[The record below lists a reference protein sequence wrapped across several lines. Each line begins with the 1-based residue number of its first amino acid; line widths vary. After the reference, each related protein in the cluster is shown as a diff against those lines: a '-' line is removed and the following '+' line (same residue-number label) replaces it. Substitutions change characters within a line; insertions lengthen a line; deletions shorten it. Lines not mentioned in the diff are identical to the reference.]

1 METINIEIG
10 NKSYTVELVVK
21 ESDKV
26 KGLSERDSLD
36 DDKGMLFDY
45 SDDVGEKSFWM
56 KDTKIPLDIVF
67 IDEDQ
72 EVIKVL
78 KGEPNSKKPLVC
90 DNVAYVLEVNQNSGI
105 KVEDQLEIDSDDN
118 GPVMQVLNQDG
129 SVQMDLWGSERIF
142 SRKNTKVL
150 IKKAKKADNTKSDS
164 DYKSLGVYMFKCIKI
179 QDERTPEYVKPP
191 EKPDKKTEES

>member
-67 IDEDQ
+67 IDED
-72 EVIKVL
+72 
-78 KGEPNSKKPLVC
+78 
-90 DNVAYVLEVNQNSGI
+90 
-105 KVEDQLEIDSDDN
+105 
-118 GPVMQVLNQDG
+118 
-129 SVQMDLWGSERIF
+129 
-142 SRKNTKVL
+142 
-150 IKKAKKADNTKSDS
+150 
-164 DYKSLGVYMFKCIKI
+164 
-179 QDERTPEYVKPP
+179 
-191 EKPDKKTEES
+191 